1 MQETGIRF
9 SGGERQRIALARIL
23 LQDTPVIILD
33 EPTVGLDTVT
43 ERELLDTIFDVFKE
57 KTILWITHHLAGV
70 ETADKIVFLEN
81 GKAEMEGTHQ
91 ELLAENERY
100 RKLYRLDVP
109 IRT

>member
-1 MQETGIRF
+1 MNRRSALMRSLNANCLIRF
-9 SGGERQRIALARIL
+9 LMSLKRKRSSGL
-23 LQDTPVIILD
+23 
-33 EPTVGLDTVT
+33 
-43 ERELLDTIFDVFKE
+43 
-57 KTILWITHHLAGV
+57 HHLAGV

-81 GKAEMEGTHQ
+81 GKAEMEGSHQ